1 MVTRYAQHKF
11 ATTPFP
17 DIMSFLIMPK
27 RSSFSVYYKAAL
39 VVPNSLSTCLSIK
52 LLISL
57 SNLNESL
64 AEESFLSC
72 KLFAFVTLIMPLP

>member
-1 MVTRYAQHKF
+1 MVTRYAQHKC

-27 RSSFSVYYKAAL
+27 RSFFSIYYKTAL
-39 VVPNSLSTCLSIK
+39 VVPNSLSAYLSIK

-64 AEESFLSC
+64 AE
-72 KLFAFVTLIMPLP
+72 